1 MKLIDESVK
10 GVYLI
15 TVTPFTEDGALDL
28 ASTGRM
34 IEFCLQR
41 GVDGFT
47 VLGVMGEAPKL
58 SAEES
63 RRYVECVLDE
73 VDGRVPVIVG
83 VSSPGFAAMGELA
96 KQSMDMGAAGVMIA
110 PAATVKT
117 DEQAYQYFEMAADV
131 LGNSVGAATPF
142 CVQDHPLATG
152 VQLPASVILRIVKS
166 IPGCVMLKHED
177 WPGPGLAK
185 VAGIR
190 KASSE
195 QGLRRISILAGNGGG
210 VFLPEELA
218 RGVDGAM
225 TGFAYPEMMVEVC
238 KSHFAGELER
248 AADIF
253 DAYLPLARYEQ
264 QSALGLAV
272 RKYLLWKRGAIASA
286 AIRKPGAKLSPAD
299 IVDIERLVGRLERR
313 LAEIG

>member
-1 MKLIDESVK
+1 MKLLDESAK

-15 TVTPFTEDGALDL
+15 AVTPFTDDGALDL
-28 ASTGRM
+28 ASTDRL
-34 IEFCLQR
+34 IDFYLQC
-41 GVDGFT
+41 GVDGLT

-58 SAEES
+58 TAEES
-63 RRYVECVLDE
+63 RAYVARALQRVN
-73 VDGRVPVIVG
+73 GRVPVIVG

-96 KQSMDMGAAGVMIA
+96 RQSMGMGAAGVMIA
-110 PAATVKT
+110 PAATVKS
-117 DEQAYQYFEMAADV
+117 DEQAVQYFEMAAET
-131 LGNSVGAATPF
+131 VGASTPF

-152 VQLPASVILRIVKS
+152 VQLPASVILRVIKS

-185 VAGIR
+185 LTGLRA
-190 KASSE
+190 ASRE

-210 VFLPEELA
+210 LFLPEELA
-218 RGVDGAM
+218 RGADGAM
-225 TGFAYPEMMVEVC
+225 TGFAYPEMMVEVY
-238 KSHFAGELER
+238 KAHFAGDVAR

-272 RKYLLWKRGAIASA
+272 RKHLLQKRGAIASSA
-286 AIRKPGAKLSPAD
+286 LRKPGAKLSAAD
-299 IVDIERLVGRLERR
+299 VADIERLVVRLQRR
-313 LAEIG
+313 LAGLAT